1 VFEEPQQGSTIG
13 STSSQAAN
21 APNLSYTATPVFGN
35 MNFTITAPPTNGKV
49 EQGFPALSYL
59 SIESLIFF
67 QNMSNPNTNP
77 TSILPG
83 SNTGQ
88 QVVSGQVTQQD
99 ASGTSRYLQG
109 TQQSTSS

>member
-1 VFEEPQQGSTIG
+1 MFEESGNNI
-13 STSSQAAN
+13 SSESAN

-49 EQGFPALSYL
+49 QEGFPQLSYL

-77 TSILPG
+77 TSVLPG
-83 SNTGQ
+83 STTGQ
-88 QVVSGQVTQQD
+88 QKLSSQITQQD
-99 ASGTSRYLQG
+99 ASGTSRYVQG